1 MNIKFLPKAKK
12 AGEPGMGADLYI
24 ALLEDFDQLKSP
36 SSLETFEGET
46 ATIIDTHTFKP
57 WSGPVPPGGPTKV
70 VGFLRIPLTAT
81 KSGNYSTKQEGEFP
95 AQMTVSEFQGRAVG
109 LDASQIE
116 WLKKIKG
123 QHVIV
128 IVKEADC
135 KGGKMYQIGCDC
147 KPVESLNFEFSS
159 ENNELKLSGK
169 AECDLAEYKGTLT
182 LHS

>member
-24 ALLEDFDQLKSP
+24 ALLDDFNVLQSP
-36 SSLETFEGET
+36 STLETFAGET
-46 ATIIDTHTFKP
+46 ATIVDTHSFKQ
-57 WSGPVPPGGPTKV
+57 PVPAVPGLT

-95 AQMTVSEFQGRAVG
+95 AQMTVSEFSGRAVG
-109 LDASQIE
+109 LDAAQIE
-116 WLKKIKG
+116 WLKKVKG